1 MTKQKKYF
9 TLRIRLTRT
18 KSILYY
24 EGIVDGKRSWDTYT
38 LCIWLSLMTLRYV
51 GFNAAFN
58 LDMISASTT
67 GVSAVMELILFARL
81 WRAPSFMNLFPSATS
96 EIQEGVK

>member
-1 MTKQKKYF
+1 M
-9 TLRIRLTRT
+9 
-18 KSILYY
+18 LYY
-24 EGIVDGKRSWDTYT
+24 EDIVNGKRSWNTYT

-58 LDMISASTT
+58 FDMISASTT

-81 WRAPSFMNLFPSATS
+81 WRPPSLINLFPSSTS
-96 EIQEGVK
+96 EIQEGVE